1 MLLLAYYF
9 ILKRPPEIALFEI
22 LDPEVED
29 TSSIAPEY
37 QQVLVGIRVFFFL
50 SSYIASAEC

>member
-1 MLLLAYYF
+1 MLLLAYCF
-9 ILKRPPEIALFEI
+9 ILKRLPQIALFKI

-37 QQVLVGIRVFFFL
+37 QQVLVGIRFFSFPF
-50 SSYIASAEC
+50 

>member
-9 ILKRPPEIALFEI
+9 ILKRPPQIALFKI

-37 QQVLVGIRVFFFL
+37 QQVLVGIRFFSFPF
-50 SSYIASAEC
+50 